1 MLSLPSVTIT
11 SRAPAEGPLRAIWT
25 DVRHRLDGFVDSW
38 TRTLG
43 TAARPVH
50 EAHAPILAAAHS
62 RRHATDGERPL
73 LSAAGALAVRQLER
87 FACCQG
93 GVQWQLGQ
101 DDRCVLQLPG
111 QGSKGLQEAPM
122 LSRHSTD

>member
-1 MLSLPSVTIT
+1 M
-11 SRAPAEGPLRAIWT
+11 
-25 DVRHRLDGFVDSW
+25 RHRLDGFVDSW

-62 RRHATDGERPL
+62 RRDATDAERRL
-73 LSAAGALAVRQLER
+73 LSTAGALAERRLER

-101 DDRCVLQLPG
+101 DDR
-111 QGSKGLQEAPM
+111 
-122 LSRHSTD
+122 

>member
-1 MLSLPSVTIT
+1 M
-11 SRAPAEGPLRAIWT
+11 
-25 DVRHRLDGFVDSW
+25 RHRLDGFVDSW

-62 RRHATDGERPL
+62 RRDATDAERRL
-73 LSAAGALAVRQLER
+73 LNTAGSLAERQLER

-93 GVQWQLGQ
+93 GVSWQLGQ
-101 DDRCVLQLPG
+101 DDRYVLRLPG
-111 QGSKGLQEAPM
+111 QG
-122 LSRHSTD
+122 